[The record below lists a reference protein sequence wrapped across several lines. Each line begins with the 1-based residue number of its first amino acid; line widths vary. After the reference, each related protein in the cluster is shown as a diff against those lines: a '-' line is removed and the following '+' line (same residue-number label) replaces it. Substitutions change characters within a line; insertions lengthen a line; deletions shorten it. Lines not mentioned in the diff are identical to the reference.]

1 MLTAAASLV
10 VGAAVV
16 VIVAADAEDGCKCA
30 RERLPLLRVS
40 DGVLTFAIRLPRSLP
55 RSLLLDI
62 VDDAADDDDACD
74 VCDVCDECDAVEST
88 DEAEFPIEPR
98 VADNR
103 AAIGLSLSLAPE
115 PEFDRPYP

>member
-1 MLTAAASLV
+1 M
-10 VGAAVV
+10 
-16 VIVAADAEDGCKCA
+16 IVAADVEDGCKCA

-98 VADNR
+98 VAVGIAKP
-103 AAIGLSLSLAPE
+103 AARVRMITKHGWSRE
-115 PEFDRPYP
+115 D